1 MGLAKISDLR
11 RFDLAFR
18 QVQGN
23 VGLPNM
29 PDPRHVD
36 LVKHGSSK
44 HIKPNIFG
52 HGRQPSLRQCETS
65 KHVKPKKFGL
75 DG

>member
-1 MGLAKISDLR
+1 
-11 RFDLAFR
+11 
-18 QVQGN
+18 
-23 VGLPNM
+23 VGLSNM

-44 HIKPNIFG
+44 HVKPNIFG

-65 KHVKPKKFGL
+65 KHVKPKKFEL